1 MVEEERRHGWA
12 WRNRDNS
19 NVRKGLPLSN
29 APSEI
34 RYALLRSPVES
45 SQNAG
50 FLCPCAGDV
59 YDDASLIGLDHSP
72 DGDTRHLERVLEV
85 YS

>member
-1 MVEEERRHGWA
+1 MYNILTTVKA
-12 WRNRDNS
+12 Y
-19 NVRKGLPLSN
+19 PLS
-29 APSEI
+29 
-34 RYALLRSPVES
+34 SPMPDSLITVSVFSKVAAAVKLGCGS
-45 SQNAG
+45 SNAG